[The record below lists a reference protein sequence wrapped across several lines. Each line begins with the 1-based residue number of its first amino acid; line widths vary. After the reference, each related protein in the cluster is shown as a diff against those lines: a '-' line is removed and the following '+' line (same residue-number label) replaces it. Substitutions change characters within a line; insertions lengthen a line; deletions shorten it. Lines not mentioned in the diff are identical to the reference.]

1 MNDTLKINSEN
12 LSCGYVLYECEIDVL
27 GEHNHKIFKNAIS
40 VMIDALQ
47 AKGFNESAAY
57 FIDEIQNN
65 ENKYYDCYF
74 KTAKESYSYSCGEL
88 DIDGYCIGI
97 SYDPWRS
104 KWNISIV
111 FYRKKN
117 SDTEKTFPISRIL
130 IKHND
135 SFYKL
140 PVFAYENFVRN
151 LEASR
156 CIREDENADYLKM
169 SEDVKKFSFIDDK
182 RYYKNKKEIIEINS
196 ILSRSKC
203 EITEILIDRILHC
216 LSYPEQEF
224 DEMIYE
230 ILRQIKKAN

>member
-97 SYDPWRS
+97 SYDPFRS
-104 KWNISIV
+104 KWNISID

-117 SDTEKTFPISRIL
+117 SDTGKILPISRIL
-130 IKHND
+130 IKHNE

-140 PVFAYENFVRN
+140 PIFSYEYFVQN
-151 LEASR
+151 LKMAKSG
-156 CIREDENADYLKM
+156 REDYN
-169 SEDVKKFSFIDDK
+169 DDIRHYKHRNK
-182 RYYKNKKEIIEINS
+182 RYYRNKREILKINS
-196 ILSRSKC
+196 ILSHSES
-203 EITEILIDRILHC
+203 EIIKILIDRISYS
-216 LSYPEQEF
+216 LSHPEQKC
-224 DEMIYE
+224 DEMIYK
-230 ILRQIKKAN
+230 ILCQTKQIESKN